1 MKLSDKMKAVD
12 SNISVTRYDNG
23 WTIEVGG
30 TNSEGNWVTSKLI
43 CPTEEELFDI
53 IKEWNSLKLTD

>member
-30 TNSEGNWVTSKLI
+30 TSNSGWVTSKLI
-43 CPTEEELFDI
+43 CTTEEELFDI
-53 IKEWNSLKLTD
+53 IKEWNSLRLSD

>member
-30 TNSEGNWVTSKLI
+30 TGNAGWVTSKLI